1 MKQKIVQ
8 KEINKQ
14 NSIKKNNTKV
24 SEKYEIRIKTR

>member
-14 NSIKKNNTKV
+14 NSIKKTTQQKFLKNMK
-24 SEKYEIRIKTR
+24 